1 MGHLRRNF
9 TRLALLGP
17 VPSCLS
23 ELHTCVLSHSVVS
36 DCVPPHGLYVAHQA
50 PLSMEFSRQEYW
62 NGLPF
67 PTSGDHPNSGIKL
80 SSPVSPTLQ
89 VDSLPLSHWGSP

>member
-67 PTSGDHPNSGIKL
+67 PTPGDLPHPRTET
-80 SSPVSPTLQ
+80 SSPASAGEFFTTESPGKP
-89 VDSLPLSHWGSP
+89 VF